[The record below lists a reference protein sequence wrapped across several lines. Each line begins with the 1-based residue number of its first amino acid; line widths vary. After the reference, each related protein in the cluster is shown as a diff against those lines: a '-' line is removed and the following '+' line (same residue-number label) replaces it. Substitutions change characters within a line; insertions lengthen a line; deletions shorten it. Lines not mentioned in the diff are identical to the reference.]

1 MLSDFHSVFETKGMK
16 LSKCH
21 QPSWEP
27 NTLRIIF
34 CYEYNQVP
42 GGY

>member
-16 LSKCH
+16 LLKSH
-21 QPSWEP
+21 QPSWES
-27 NTLRIIF
+27 NILRIIF

-42 GGY
+42 RGY